1 MKRKNGKIFLGIIF
15 AMLILGVGY
24 ASMTAI
30 PLIINGSATAT
41 ATADQND
48 FNVHFDNFVDGQ
60 SYITYSETTST
71 GDSLIESFVSA
82 SQVTAASS
90 ETEKAA
96 SATINANQ
104 NAATVTVSNLTN
116 IGDTVTLKIP
126 VINESDDIKADLST
140 SITNNNQEYF
150 TVTSTTGVETLN
162 ANNATSYVNVV
173 VTVNKVP
180 KVDDVTGTFTVTLTA
195 EPTE

>member
-126 VINESDDIKADLST
+126 VINESDDIKADLQVDL
-140 SITNNNQEYF
+140 ILVLDEFGYPPVTN
-150 TVTSTTGVETLN
+150 
-162 ANNATSYVNVV
+162 
-173 VTVNKVP
+173 
-180 KVDDVTGTFTVTLTA
+180 DDVYKEVLEQA
-195 EPTE
+195 ENFKKYEAC

>member
-150 TVTSTTGVETLN
+150 TLTSTTGVETLN
-162 ANNATSYVNVV
+162 ANTATSYVNVV